1 MKKGKIKMDNK
12 DWRQIARGLS
22 LLTEVGLL
30 IAAAAAVGFG
40 FGYLIDN
47 FLGFELLFKLSGLI
61 VGLAAGFYSVY
72 KLLISTFD
80 D

>member
-1 MKKGKIKMDNK
+1 MDNK
-12 DWRQIARGLS
+12 NWHQIMRALS
-22 LLTEVGLL
+22 LLTEVGLV
-30 IAAAAAVGFG
+30 IVISAGIGFG
-40 FGYLIDN
+40 LGYVIDN
-47 FLGFELLFKLSGLI
+47 FFNFNLFFKLSGLF

>member
-1 MKKGKIKMDNK
+1 MDNK
-12 DWRQIARGLS
+12 DWHQIMRGLS
-22 LLTEVGLL
+22 LLTEVGLM
-30 IAAAAAVGFG
+30 IVSAAAIGFG

-47 FLGFELLFKLSGLI
+47 LLGFDLLFKLGGLI

>member
-1 MKKGKIKMDNK
+1 MNNK
-12 DWRQIARGLS
+12 NWRQIMRGVS
-22 LLTEVGLL
+22 LLTEVGL
-30 IAAAAAVGFG
+30 IIVSAAGIGFG

-47 FLGFELLFKLSGLI
+47 FFNFELFFKLTGLMI
-61 VGLAAGFYSVY
+61 GLAAGFYSVY

>member
-1 MKKGKIKMDNK
+1 MDNK
-12 DWRQIARGLS
+12 DWRQIMRGLS
-22 LLTEVGLL
+22 LLTEVGL
-30 IAAAAAVGFG
+30 IIVISAGIGFG

-47 FLGFELLFKLSGLI
+47 LLSFNLFFKLSGLLI
-61 VGLAAGFYSVY
+61 GLAAGFYSVY

>member
-1 MKKGKIKMDNK
+1 MDKKN
-12 DWRQIARGLS
+12 WRQIMRAFS
-22 LLTEVGLL
+22 MLTEVGLL
-30 IAAAAAVGFG
+30 IVAAAAVGFG
-40 FGYLIDN
+40 IGYLIDTLLN
-47 FLGFELLFKLSGLI
+47 FNLLFKISGLI

>member
-1 MKKGKIKMDNK
+1 MDNK
-12 DWRQIARGLS
+12 DWRQIMRGLS
-22 LLTEVGLL
+22 LLTEVGL
-30 IAAAAAVGFG
+30 IIVTAAGIGFG

-47 FLGFELLFKLSGLI
+47 LFNFELFFKLTGLI
-61 VGLAAGFYSVY
+61 IGLAAGFYSVY

>member
-1 MKKGKIKMDNK
+1 MDNK
-12 DWRQIARGLS
+12 DWHQIMRALS
-22 LLTEVGLL
+22 LLTEVGL
-30 IAAAAAVGFG
+30 IIVVSGGIGFG
-40 FGYLIDN
+40 AGYLIDN
-47 FLGFELLFKLSGLI
+47 FLNFELLFKLSGLI